1 VLQDCN
7 LSTGEA
13 EEEELQVLGQ
23 PGLQR
28 NIQSL
33 KTKQN
38 KKTSERKLLPT
49 KILIKLININQNTS
63 QT

>member
-1 VLQDCN
+1 VAQVVEQLPSKC
-7 LSTGEA
+7 EA
-13 EEEELQVLGQ
+13 
-23 PGLQR
+23 
-28 NIQSL
+28 L

>member
-38 KKTSERKLLPT
+38 KKTSEYISLAIDFSLLRK
-49 KILIKLININQNTS
+49 
-63 QT
+63 